1 MGDDVTV
8 NSDVLTNHE
17 PVRLGQLE
25 AVEQPLNLRGG
36 TSLGTALERHPRAR
50 LEQLV
55 DERVVQRGRGVC
67 RKKGEGV
74 MC

>member
-1 MGDDVTV
+1 M

-17 PVRLGQLE
+17 PLRLGQLE
-25 AVEQPLNLRGG
+25 PIEEPLDLWGG
-36 TSLGTALERHPRAR
+36 ASFGTALERHPRAR

-67 RKKGEGV
+67 RKKGEQEGV
-74 MC
+74 MR